1 MSPVVPIATAIL
13 AIVLVVRAVLRLR
26 RRGHRREAPWSRVV
40 LALLAGGVGVAALTA
55 LDEPADQLLS
65 AHMLQH
71 VLIGDLAPLLLLLAV
86 RGPVLFHLV
95 PVPVMRGA
103 RALGL
108 HRLLGA
114 ATRPSVAFAV
124 WAVGLGVWHV
134 PALYDAALAN
144 ERLHAFEH
152 GTFVIGGVLVWSV
165 LLDPAKRGRVPGWR
179 GFGYALGL
187 LAATTALSNVL
198 VLSYRPLYPAY
209 DVAGPRIVD
218 ISPLRDQDLA
228 ALVMMLEQ
236 LATVGVFAA
245 LRARTL
251 VQAQTG
257 QPAHATR
264 HQLAA

>member
-1 MSPVVPIATAIL
+1 VSPVVPVVTAVL
-13 AIVLVVRAVLRLR
+13 AVGLVSRAVVRLR
-26 RRGHRREAPWSRVV
+26 RRGHRRDAPWSRVL
-40 LALLAGGVGVAALTA
+40 LAVLAGGIGVAALTL

-86 RGPVLFHLV
+86 RGPVLFHLL
-95 PVPVMRGA
+95 PVPALRGA

-114 ATRPSVAFAV
+114 ATRPSVAFAL
-124 WAVGLGVWHV
+124 WAAGLGVWHV
-134 PALYDAALAN
+134 PALYDAALAS

-152 GTFVIGGVLVWSV
+152 VTFVLGGVLVWSV
-165 LLDPAKRGRVPGWR
+165 LLDPANRGRVPGWR

-209 DVAGPRIVD
+209 DEPGPRAVD

-228 ALVMMLEQ
+228 ALLMMLEQ

-251 VQAQTG
+251 VRAQTG
-257 QPAHATR
+257 PPHAAR